1 MPTDIKALLKKK
13 GWTGRELG
21 ILELTNMAEMYDQ
34 HCRGIQEPK
43 EIIDR
48 AAITAAVHNLDRANG
63 PTYNGYI
70 SIHEWLAVQA
80 PTANA
85 YSQQLQLGLATI
97 LQYIL
102 SASATEKAYE
112 YVEKLPAI
120 MTRKEYEEKKA
131 EGIHRQLYDEN
142 GEPIT
147 WNVYSAVEHVIAY
160 YAELLVKEPKRA
172 NPFKA
177 IKKKYQKEL
186 VKSSRVRSMWPRV
199 MGEGYYTLEDGS
211 RSDEMTDEEWQEAIT
226 TPKMKEALRAL
237 REEHG
242 DLTAQIAREQMLTK
256 RLMTRG
262 AALFSGATEEE
273 ADKIQQVMDYR
284 EGYAMPATWHYYEE
298 APEDL
303 SKWDVIEA
311 GLYEFFL
318 DWSTEETM
326 EATLEEFYAEFK
338 EAADLA
344 LKEMDK
350 KHDMGAAQIPLKEW
364 LTNTIPLPDL
374 YEMDFF
380 GFRAFIEYET
390 SLWDGNR
397 RALFN
402 GIAIYEPC
410 DFKKEEGH
418 SPDSLQDERGYYKPP
433 TITDTLTVIQLS
445 DFFQESEEYAQ
456 AVENV
461 ETARANILD
470 SYYFLMAH
478 NRALD
483 MIAEYFEV
491 PRLEVFKF
499 DLEGFATRI
508 EAVTGMIFNLYTS
521 IKGRDYEDKE
531 LKEKKLEVL
540 RDIFFPINYKALKIP
555 EEAEQAV
562 LSAFNGFKAFKDTS
576 FIAETMC
583 YRPEGMGTDDGLE
596 EGGEADE

>member
-34 HCRGIQEPK
+34 MRRGVQEPR

-48 AAITAAVHNLDRANG
+48 AAITAAIHNLDRANG

-70 SIHEWLAVQA
+70 SIHEWISVEA

-85 YSQQLQLGLATI
+85 HIQQLQLGLATI

-142 GEPIT
+142 GEPLT
-147 WNVYSAVEHVIAY
+147 WNVYSLVEHVITY
-160 YAELLVKEPKRA
+160 YAELETKKA

-177 IKKKYQKEL
+177 LKKKYQAAK
-186 VKSSRVRSMWPRV
+186 VKSPRIRSMWPRV

-211 RSDEMTDEEWQEAIT
+211 RSDEMTEEEWQKAIT
-226 TPKMKEALRAL
+226 TPKMEEALRSL
-237 REEHG
+237 READG
-242 DLTAQIAREQMLTK
+242 DTAARIARERLIMK

-262 AALFSGATEEE
+262 EAIFAGATDEE
-273 ADKIQQVMDYR
+273 ADKIQQVMDFR
-284 EGYAMPATWHYYEE
+284 EGYAMPCTWHYYEE

-311 GLYEFFL
+311 GLYEFYL
-318 DWSTEETM
+318 DWDGDM
-326 EATLEEFYAEFK
+326 EASLEDFYAEFK

-344 LKEMDK
+344 LKEIDK
-350 KHDMGAAQIPLKEW
+350 KHKLGAAQIPLQDW

-380 GFRAFIEYET
+380 GMKDFIESET
-390 SLWDGNR
+390 SIWDGNR

-418 SPDSLQDERGYYKPP
+418 APDRLQDERGYYKPP

-445 DFFQESEEYAQ
+445 DFFPESEEYAQ

-461 ETARANILD
+461 ETARENILD

-478 NRALD
+478 NRVLD
-483 MIAEYFEV
+483 MIAEYFDV
-491 PRLEVFKF
+491 PRLEVFKA
-499 DLEGFATRI
+499 DLEDFSSRI
-508 EAVTGMIFNLYTS
+508 EAVTGMIFQLYTS
-521 IKGRDYEDKE
+521 LKGRDYEDKE
-531 LKEKKLEVL
+531 LKRKKLEVL
-540 RDIFFPINYKALKIP
+540 QDLFYPIDYKSLHIP
-555 EEAEQAV
+555 EEAEQTV
-562 LSAFNGFKAFKDTS
+562 LRAFDKFEAFKDKS
-576 FIAETMC
+576 FITEAMC
-583 YRPEGMGTDDGLE
+583 NRPEGMGE
-596 EGGEADE
+596 EGEADE